1 MATLVEQELIAL
13 KELPSINLSDPCVDK
28 QISCEEDHVVKIR
41 LKDRAWRDSEVDVLK
56 KVETPRGFCEDFIAC
71 KVCTQSSYLFFP
83 GPERVEAAITI
94 PVLQHS
100 NG

>member
-56 KVETPRGFCEDFIAC
+56 KLRPPEVFVKISLHVRFAR
-71 KVCTQSSYLFFP
+71 KVVTYSFLVQR
-83 GPERVEAAITI
+83 E
-94 PVLQHS
+94 
-100 NG
+100 